1 MTASLRLVL
10 ALVLLALAGAGLP
23 VLAQQLAAPPAS
35 SAAVPQAQPPA
46 TGKRAEIA
54 NKLATGRADL
64 VRIEKTLERP
74 DLSDAALQSLR
85 GDLDP
90 VSRMAREA
98 ADEITPR
105 LAAVKARLDQL
116 GPKPDD
122 KAPPENATVTAD
134 RQQQQQIYD
143 DLDGQLKQARL
154 LGVDA
159 DDVTDRIVSRRRALF
174 ARAVFSRSYS
184 ILDIGLW
191 SNAIREVPSDARAT
205 ATIAGDWLTTVW
217 RRLGPA
223 YGLAFLAFL
232 IAVGTFYVYA
242 ASAVR
247 RLLAREPATAEPSRL
262 AKVLGAILVTIVIA
276 IVPVL
281 CAFAISGSLHL
292 LGLVPDRLDPLLRS
306 LVGAVTRISLTAGLA
321 RGLLTPSRANWRLLD
336 LRDATCDRLIRLAL
350 TIAVIVSAGKVLDAV
365 FDLIA
370 ASLPVAV
377 ATRGLVAWAV
387 VIAMAL
393 SLRGILPD
401 EDDEDCLGPKISGTT
416 DWYGPLRIAAW
427 TFIAVT
433 FVAVLVGYVA
443 FGAFLVDQ
451 LVWVS
456 FIGALLYLLRQL
468 AQEGTV
474 AVMRPH
480 ALVGRGFVTSVGL
493 RRESLDFLAALITG
507 IAGLALWIV
516 AALLVLA
523 PWGIESDDMFG
534 SLQAAFFGFRIGD
547 VTISLSSIALSFII
561 FGIGLGFT
569 RALQKWLDQSL
580 LPLTQLDTGLRNS
593 IRTSLGYV
601 GFILAAALALGE
613 VGLDFQKLA
622 IVAGAL
628 SVGIGFGL
636 QSIVNNFVSGLIIL
650 WERAIRVGDW
660 VVVGDEQGHVRRI
673 NVRSTEIETFD
684 RATMIVPNSNLV
696 SGVVKNWVRGDRI
709 GRIRIPLA
717 VPMGTDADAVR
728 DTLVACARAQ
738 ELVLRI
744 PAPQV
749 WLTAIG
755 TADLKFELMVYVGD
769 VESSSRA
776 KSDLNFEILKKFK
789 EAGIPLAP
797 AAAPPTVVNINGL
810 ERLERLVEKS
820 EREDVAR

>member
-1 MTASLRLVL
+1 MPAILRLVL
-10 ALVLLALAGAGLP
+10 ALILLAGIGAGLP
-23 VLAQQLAAPPAS
+23 VLAQQPAQQAAQQS
-35 SAAVPQAQPPA
+35 TQPPA
-46 TGKRAEIA
+46 TGMRAEIA
-54 NKLATGRADL
+54 ARLATGRADL
-64 VRIEKTLERP
+64 VRIEKTLERQ
-74 DLSDAALQSLR
+74 DLSDPALQGLR

-90 VSRMAREA
+90 VARIAREA

-105 LAAVKARLDQL
+105 LAAVKTRLEQL

-122 KAPPENATVTAD
+122 KAPPENATVTDD
-134 RQQQQQIYD
+134 RKQQQQIFD
-143 DLDGQLKQARL
+143 DLDAQLKQARL

-184 ILDIGLW
+184 ILDLGLW
-191 SNAIREVPSDARAT
+191 SSAIREVPADARAT
-205 ATIAGDWLTTVW
+205 ATIATDWLTNVW

-223 YGLAFLAFL
+223 YGMAFLAFL
-232 IAVGTFYVYA
+232 LAVGAFYVYA

-262 AKVLGAILVTIVIA
+262 AKVLGAFLVVIVIS
-276 IVPVL
+276 IVPIL
-281 CAFAISGSLHL
+281 CAFAIAGSLHL
-292 LGLVPDRLDPLLRS
+292 LGLVPDRIDPLLKS
-306 LVGAVTRISLTAGLA
+306 LVGAVTRISLTAGVA
-321 RGLLTPSRANWRLLD
+321 RGLLTPSRQNWRLLD
-336 LRDATCDRLIRLAL
+336 LRDVTCDRLIRLAL
-350 TIAVIVSAGKVLDAV
+350 TIALIVSAGKVLDAI

-377 ATRGLVAWAV
+377 ATRGLVSWAV
-387 VIAMAL
+387 VITMAL
-393 SLRGILPD
+393 SLRGILPE
-401 EDDEDCLGPKISGTT
+401 EDDAECLGPKIGGPT

-468 AQEGTV
+468 AAEGT
-474 AVMRPH
+474 AAAMRPQ

-547 VTISLSSIALSFII
+547 VTISLSSIVLSFII
-561 FGIGLGFT
+561 FGIGLGLT

-601 GFILAAALALGE
+601 GFTLALALALGE

-660 VVVGDEQGHVRRI
+660 VVVGEEQGHVRRI

-717 VPMGTDADAVR
+717 VPLDTDADVVR

-738 ELVLRI
+738 DNVLRI

-749 WLTAIG
+749 WLAAIG
-755 TADLKFELMVYVGD
+755 TTDLKFELMVYVGD
-769 VESSSRA
+769 VEATARV
-776 KSDLNFEILKKFK
+776 KSDLNFEILKRFK
-789 EAGIPLAP
+789 AEKIALAP

-810 ERLERLVEKS
+810 ERLERLVERS
-820 EREDVAR
+820 EREDAGR